1 MDKTDSLRRK
11 VKFILSWGSP
21 STPTSHRWEYLPPS
35 ENSGPEQKD
44 FILPLVADSE
54 AAGSR
59 LPGQEENNR
68 TPTSIH
74 GFSLYFINL
83 GSEI

>member
-1 MDKTDSLRRK
+1 MSEHIPWIKGQVYPDLG
-11 VKFILSWGSP
+11 LP
-21 STPTSHRWEYLPPS
+21 STPTGPRWEYLPPS
-35 ENSGPEQKD
+35 ENSGPEKKD

-68 TPTSIH
+68 TPISTC
-74 GFSLYFINL
+74 GFSLYFIIL

>member
-1 MDKTDSLRRK
+1 MALGGSTCPLLR
-11 VKFILSWGSP
+11 ILDMKKK
-21 STPTSHRWEYLPPS
+21 E
-35 ENSGPEQKD
+35 

-68 TPTSIH
+68 TPISTC
-74 GFSLYFINL
+74 GFSLYFIIL
-83 GSEI
+83 GSEIEIRAGMVSLL